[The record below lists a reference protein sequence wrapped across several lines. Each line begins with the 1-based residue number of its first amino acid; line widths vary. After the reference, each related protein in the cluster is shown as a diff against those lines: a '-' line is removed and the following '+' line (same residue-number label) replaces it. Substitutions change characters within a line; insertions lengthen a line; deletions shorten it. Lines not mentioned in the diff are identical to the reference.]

1 MKTKIKAP
9 IIALSALGVLAAA
22 FFGVWIYTGG
32 LDPNVDAAEIA
43 PSGDNGAQPG
53 QAPDAVAAGRV
64 AATVVFPDGSSFT
77 VTGSE
82 AGFFGG
88 GDSIDEELIR
98 ALAEEHGEKF
108 NAAIPRGIY
117 TIDEDGVNFVKG
129 AGLARVD
136 TEDICAAVAAALY
149 KSLDSG
155 APETVN
161 IVPPDEVIVDI
172 PRLLN
177 SLEAAPVDA
186 AYDILAQSIIP
197 EKAGHTFDAELA
209 RSAYDAASFGE
220 TVKAPFINVFPE
232 LTAQALEDTL
242 FRDVLAETI
251 TKIGGYDNRH
261 NNITLVSAEMNGC
274 VLNPGDV
281 FSFNE
286 VVGQRTAARG
296 FKAAGAYVGG
306 RVVDEIG
313 GGICQASST
322 LYNTVLHSN
331 LKVVDRSNHYFII
344 TYLPL
349 GHDATVSWGGPDFK
363 FENDTPYPIKIEAFV
378 DKLTLTMRIYGTKT
392 DDLRYETEYVQLDT
406 SGYREIHE
414 ESARVQPGG
423 TKVESPGHPGYV
435 VETYMLVYDGLG
447 ELTERRF
454 VSKSSYHPQNRVIL
468 YPIGSLDANGNLLPA
483 PEPELEPEPV
493 PEETPAPSPEPEP
506 VPAEAVVPDEVP
518 APPPEENVAVGDVL

>member
-1 MKTKIKAP
+1 MCTLDMKAKIKAP
-9 IIALSALGVLAAA
+9 IIALSALGILAAA
-22 FFGVWIYTGG
+22 FLGARVYTGG
-32 LDPNVDAAEIA
+32 PDTNV
-43 PSGDNGAQPG
+43 N
-53 QAPDAVAAGRV
+53 AAGQEIETVENGDDGSAGRA
-64 AATVVFPDGSSFT
+64 AATAVFPDGSGFT

-82 AGFFGG
+82 AGLSRGDGG
-88 GDSIDEELIR
+88 IDEEFIR
-98 ALAEEHGEKF
+98 ALAEEYGEKF
-108 NAAIPRGIY
+108 NGAIPRGIY
-117 TIDEDGVNFVKG
+117 TVDVDGVNFVKG
-129 AGLARVD
+129 AGMARVD
-136 TEDICAAVAAALY
+136 AEDTYEAVVAALY

-155 APETVN
+155 APETVD
-161 IVPPDEVIVDI
+161 IAPPDEVAVDI
-172 PRLLN
+172 PRLLD

-186 AYDILAQSIIP
+186 AYDILTRAIVP
-197 EKAGHTFDAELA
+197 EKAGRAFDAELA
-209 RSAYDAASFGE
+209 RSAYDAAAFGE
-220 TVKAPFINVFPE
+220 TVKAPFISVLPE
-232 LTAQALEDTL
+232 LTAQALEELL
-242 FRDVLAETI
+242 FRDVLAETV

-261 NNITLVSAEMNGC
+261 NNITLVSEEMDGC

-435 VETYMLVYDGLG
+435 VETYMLVYDGQG
-447 ELTERRF
+447 ELVERNF
-454 VSKSSYHPQNRVIL
+454 ISKSSYHPQNRVIL
-468 YPIGSLDANGNLLPA
+468 YPIGSLDANGNLIP
-483 PEPELEPEPV
+483 
-493 PEETPAPSPEPEP
+493 TPEPEP
-506 VPAEAVVPDEVP
+506 EPEPTPEPEPEEVP
-518 APPPEENVAVGDVL
+518 MPVENGTVGDVL